1 MTSLLAE
8 VVFFFTTLG
17 VNLFGGVLY
26 KGNPGLEH
34 TEYEEKH
41 WYVFNFNDTPMV
53 RALEDAQRR
62 S

>member
-1 MTSLLAE
+1 LTFVE

-26 KGNPGLEH
+26 KAALPHFRSGKEFQSS
-34 TEYEEKH
+34 EENSPQSN
-41 WYVFNFNDTPMV
+41 V
-53 RALEDAQRR
+53 